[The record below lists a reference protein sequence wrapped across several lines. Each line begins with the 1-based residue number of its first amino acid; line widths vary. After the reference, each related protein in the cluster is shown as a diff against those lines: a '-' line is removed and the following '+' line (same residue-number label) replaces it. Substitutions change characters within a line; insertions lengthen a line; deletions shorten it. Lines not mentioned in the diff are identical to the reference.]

1 VIRVGKVAR
10 ERWDVVVTGA
20 GPAGCAAAARIL
32 QSRRGASVL
41 MLDRADFPRDKV
53 CGDGIAARVFSALAE
68 VGIDRAELT
77 AGYSPTRT
85 LRLSSPRGR
94 TVERSMPDEGF
105 VIPRLVF
112 DGRLLQVVRS
122 RGATFRQHTV
132 HRIQVDADAV
142 VIDGSIACDV
152 LIGADGAESTV
163 RRAAGFAPHRP
174 GTVAVAI
181 RGYAQ
186 ELPHQ
191 HGAQIITMTR
201 HSWPAYAW
209 SFPVGAGLA
218 NVGYG
223 EVSTAAGVTRATL
236 LKRMHRLL
244 PGLGPIE
251 VRGHR
256 LPLSI
261 DRPPVRP
268 GRVLLAGDALSL
280 INPLSGEGIYYAVR
294 SGMAA
299 ADAALSG
306 QRAGDLY
313 RKLLRQ
319 QLGRHLRHTT
329 TLARL
334 VKWWPLIDAGVE
346 AARRDQGA
354 FDDLAA
360 LALADG
366 RITRRL
372 VRGLRW

>member
-1 VIRVGKVAR
+1 MAR
-10 ERWDVVVTGA
+10 ERWDVVVAGG

-32 QSRRGASVL
+32 QSRPGARLLV
-41 MLDRADFPRDKV
+41 LDRADFPRDKV
-53 CGDGIAARVFSALAE
+53 CGDGIAAQVFAALAE

-77 AGYSPTRT
+77 AGYSPSRN
-85 LRLSSPRGR
+85 LRLNSPRGR

-112 DGRLLQVVRS
+112 DDRLLQAVRS
-122 RGATFRQHTV
+122 RGAVFRQHTV
-132 HRIQVDADAV
+132 RRVQVDPDAV
-142 VIDGSIACDV
+142 VIDGTMACEV

-163 RRAAGFAPHRP
+163 RRAVGFAPHRP

-181 RGYAQ
+181 RGYAP
-186 ELPHQ
+186 EFSHQ
-191 HGAQIITMTR
+191 HGAQIITMTQ

-209 SFPVGAGLA
+209 SFPVGGGLA

-223 EVSTAAGVTRATL
+223 EVSAGAGVTRAAL
-236 LKRMHRLL
+236 LTRMHHLL
-244 PGLGPIE
+244 PGLGPID

-256 LPLSI
+256 LPLST

-299 ADAALSG
+299 GDAALSG

-319 QLGRHLRHTT
+319 QLGTHLRHTT
-329 TLARL
+329 ILARL
-334 VKWWPLIDAGVE
+334 VKWSALIDAGVE

-372 VRGLRW
+372 IRGLRR